1 MELGQIIFLAI
12 TLLVFY
18 KAYKGFYRIYRN
30 IKLGKQEVISGDESN
45 RLKNMIFV
53 ALGQKKMF
61 KRWIPAFFH
70 LFIYLAFLMTQVEL
84 IEIFIDGIF
93 GTHRFFAPF
102 LGILYTGIISFIEML
117 SLLAFV
123 ATIVFLSRRNI
134 IKLPRLFKGDL
145 KGFPSFDA
153 NLILLGEILLI
164 IGIFTMNGADM
175 ELQSRNHPDYHHTGH
190 FLLSQWTGPLFFGN
204 LPNDAILFLERFGWW
219 LHLMVVFGFILYLPF
234 SKHLHIFLAFFN
246 TYFAK
251 LTPRGEMSNMPAI
264 MHEVQS
270 MFGIETKD
278 PSPNSDDMD
287 FGANDIFSLSWR
299 NLLEAYSCTECG
311 RCTSVCP
318 ANLTGKLL
326 SPRKIM
332 MDIRDRADEVGAN
345 MDAGLFMKDGKYDD
359 GKSLFDRIQLE
370 EIHAC
375 TTCNACVE
383 ACPVMISPLDSILQ
397 LRRYEILTMSAG
409 PQEWLP
415 MFNSLENSGS
425 VWAMTQSRDEWARH
439 E

>member
-30 IKLGKQEVISGDESN
+30 IKLGKQEEIVGDESS

-102 LGILYTGIISFIEML
+102 LGILYSGIISFIELL
-117 SLLAFV
+117 SLMAFV

-145 KGFPSFDA
+145 KGFPSLDA

-175 ELQSRNHPDYHHTGH
+175 VLQSRNHPDYHHTGH
-190 FLLSQWTGPLFFGN
+190 FLL
-204 LPNDAILFLERFGWW
+204 FLR
-219 LHLMVVFGFILYLPF
+219 
-234 SKHLHIFLAFFN
+234 
-246 TYFAK
+246 
-251 LTPRGEMSNMPAI
+251 
-264 MHEVQS
+264 
-270 MFGIETKD
+270 
-278 PSPNSDDMD
+278 
-287 FGANDIFSLSWR
+287 
-299 NLLEAYSCTECG
+299 YS
-311 RCTSVCP
+311 
-318 ANLTGKLL
+318 
-326 SPRKIM
+326 
-332 MDIRDRADEVGAN
+332 
-345 MDAGLFMKDGKYDD
+345 
-359 GKSLFDRIQLE
+359 
-370 EIHAC
+370 
-375 TTCNACVE
+375 
-383 ACPVMISPLDSILQ
+383 
-397 LRRYEILTMSAG
+397 
-409 PQEWLP
+409 
-415 MFNSLENSGS
+415 
-425 VWAMTQSRDEWARH
+425 
-439 E
+439 